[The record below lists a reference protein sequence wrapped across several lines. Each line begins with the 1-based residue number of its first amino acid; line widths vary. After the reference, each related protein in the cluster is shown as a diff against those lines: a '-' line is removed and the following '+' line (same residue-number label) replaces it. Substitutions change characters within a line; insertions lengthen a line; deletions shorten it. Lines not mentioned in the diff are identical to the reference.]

1 MDQSFSSAKKL
12 DVLAFFDSSLLNCHF
27 WPFAG
32 VLRKIFGSLTREV
45 WKSSKRYFMFEET
58 IQSRTRRLWKSGDR
72 NLALQ
77 VKGFTHNL
85 ACRTLRLHA
94 RCCAALRGL
103 PMKIRAPA

>member
-45 WKSSKRYFMFEET
+45 WKSSKRYFIGLRKRSKAGPVGFGKAATATLHYRSRVSLT
-58 IQSRTRRLWKSGDR
+58 IWHAER
-72 NLALQ
+72 
-77 VKGFTHNL
+77 F
-85 ACRTLRLHA
+85 ACMRDAAPR
-94 RCCAALRGL
+94 CAAYR
-103 PMKIRAPA
+103 